1 MYNFRPRLH
10 QSGELFDILSAA
22 GYIADASGQVW
33 GKMAVA
39 EYMAALGRFQL
50 SLCVDACAHDC
61 MLLAS

>member
-1 MYNFRPRLH
+1 MYNFRPGLH

-22 GYIADASGQVW
+22 GYIADASGHVL

-39 EYMAALGRFQL
+39 ECMGALVGFNC
-50 SLCVDACAHDC
+50 LCAWMHVQMIC